1 MKIGILGIEGIA
13 PGRANIVDPRVKVLK
28 TMFNSPKE
36 VYIQADIVTD
46 PEKIIE
52 ADGIACPESA
62 KLDLIVNDM
71 EFVETRL
78 GRSADEIEKN
88 LFIRFKELLD
98 KEKFLSE
105 LTLNEEEGKLISGY
119 SLLTIKP
126 VYLAKPEGL
135 EDKGKLLFNAYY
147 HFGWISYFTA
157 GDKDAHAWSIKKGAN
172 AWEASGAI
180 HSDIQK
186 GFIRAEVVSYQDLI
200 NDGSLNKARSANHI
214 RLEMK
219 EYIVQDGDYIVFRC
233 NK

>member
-1 MKIGILGIEGIA
+1 MKIGILGIEGITA
-13 PGRANIVDPRVKVLK
+13 GRANIMDNRVKTLK

-46 PEKIIE
+46 AEKIIE
-52 ADGIACPESA
+52 ADGIVCPESA

-78 GRSADEIEKN
+78 GRSADEIEKK
-88 LFIRFKELLD
+88 LFTRFKELLD
-98 KEKFLSE
+98 QEKFLSE
-105 LTLNEEEGKLISGY
+105 LALNEEEKKLISGY

-126 VYLAKPEGL
+126 IYLAKPDELG
-135 EDKGKLLFNAYY
+135 DKGKLLFSAYY

-200 NDGSLNKARSANHI
+200 NDGSLAKARSANHI

>member
-1 MKIGILGIEGIA
+1 MKIGILGIEGITA
-13 PGRANIVDPRVKVLK
+13 GRANIMDPRVKNLRV
-28 TMFNSPKE
+28 MFNSPKE

-46 PEKIIE
+46 AEKIIE
-52 ADGIACPESA
+52 ADGIVCPEST

-78 GRSADEIEKN
+78 GRSGDEIEKK
-88 LFIRFKELLD
+88 LFTRFKELLD
-98 KEKFLSE
+98 QEKFLSE
-105 LTLNEEEGKLISGY
+105 LALSEEEKKLISGY

-126 VYLAKPEGL
+126 VYLAKADEL

-186 GFIRAEVVSYQDLI
+186 GFIRAEVVSYQDLA

>member
-1 MKIGILGIEGIA
+1 MKIGIIGIDSINAGK
-13 PGRANIVDPRVKVLK
+13 ANIVDPRVKVLK
-28 TMFNSPKE
+28 QMFNSAKE
-36 VYIQADIVTD
+36 VYIQADIIK
-46 PEKIIE
+46 EKLTE
-52 ADGIACPESA
+52 ADGIICPEDS

-78 GRSADEIEKN
+78 SRTADEKEKA
-88 LFIRFKELLD
+88 LLGRFKELLD

-105 LTLNEEEGKLISGY
+105 INLTDEEKGLITSY
-119 SLLTIKP
+119 MLLTTKP
-126 VYLAKPEGL
+126 IYLAKAEEL
-135 EDKGKLLFNAYY
+135 EDKDKLLFNGYY
-147 HFGWISYFTA
+147 NLGYISYFTA

-186 GFIRAEVVSYQDLI
+186 GFIRAEVVSYQDLTA
-200 NDGSLNKARSANHI
+200 DGSLSKARSNNHI

-219 EYIVQDGDYIVFRC
+219 EYVVQDGDYLVFRC

>member
-1 MKIGILGIEGIA
+1 LKIGILGIEGITA
-13 PGRANIVDPRVKVLK
+13 GRANIMDPRVKNLRV
-28 TMFNSPKE
+28 MFNSPKE

-46 PEKIIE
+46 AEKIIE
-52 ADGIACPESA
+52 ADGIVCPEST

-78 GRSADEIEKN
+78 GRSGDEIEKK
-88 LFIRFKELLD
+88 LFTRFKELLD
-98 KEKFLSE
+98 QEKFLSE
-105 LTLNEEEGKLISGY
+105 LALSEEEKKLISGY

-126 VYLAKPEGL
+126 VYLAKADEL

-186 GFIRAEVVSYQDLI
+186 GFIRAEVVSYQDLA

>member
-13 PGRANIVDPRVKVLK
+13 AGRANIMDARVKTLK
-28 TMFNSPKE
+28 AMFNSPKE

-46 PEKIIE
+46 QEKIIE
-52 ADGIACPESA
+52 ADGIVSPESA

-78 GRSADEIEKN
+78 GRSADEIEKK
-88 LFIRFKELLD
+88 LFTRFKELLD
-98 KEKFLSE
+98 QEKFLSE
-105 LTLNEEEGKLISGY
+105 LTLSEEEKKLISGY

-126 VYLAKPEGL
+126 VYLAKSDEL
-135 EDKGKLLFNAYY
+135 EDKSKLLFNAYY

-186 GFIRAEVVSYQDLI
+186 GFIRAEVVSYQDLV
-200 NDGSLNKARSANHI
+200 NDGSLAKSRSANHI

-219 EYIVQDGDYIVFRC
+219 GYIVQDGDYIVFRC

>member
-1 MKIGILGIEGIA
+1 MKIGILGIDGIP
-13 PGRANIVDPRVKVLK
+13 PGRANIMDDRVKTLK
-28 TMFNSPKE
+28 AMFNSPKE

-46 PEKIIE
+46 AAKIIE
-52 ADGIACPESA
+52 ADGIISPESA
-62 KLDLIVNDM
+62 KLDLVVNDM

-78 GRSADEIEKN
+78 ERSADEIEKK

-98 KEKFLSE
+98 QEKFLSE
-105 LTLNEEEGKLISGY
+105 LTLNEEEKKLISGY

-126 VYLAKPEGL
+126 VYLAKSGEL
-135 EDKGKLLFNAYY
+135 EDKGKLLFSAYY

-157 GDKDAHAWSIKKGAN
+157 GDKDAHAWSVKKGAN

-186 GFIRAEVVSYQDLI
+186 GFIRAEVVSYQDLV